1 MSLRKGDPGKGVCS
15 ARNELFFQAAGV
27 AAKVFYRETPAA
39 RRRCKAAAVS
49 ARNRA
54 RVTYHKTHAGVC
66 MIIIANTLSAIALVL
81 GSLLNIYFW
90 IVIIAAV
97 LTWVRPDPYNSSV
110 RTLRLLTES
119 VTEPVFYRVRKW
131 LPFTYTS
138 GLDFSPLVVLLA
150 IELVNRIVIASLA
163 QYAIAL
169 H

>member
-1 MSLRKGDPGKGVCS
+1 
-15 ARNELFFQAAGV
+15 
-27 AAKVFYRETPAA
+27 
-39 RRRCKAAAVS
+39 
-49 ARNRA
+49 
-54 RVTYHKTHAGVC
+54 
-66 MIIIANTLSAIALVL
+66 MIILANTLSAIALVL

-97 LTWVRPDPYNSSV
+97 LTWVRPDPYNPIV
-110 RTLRLLTES
+110 RTLRLL
-119 VTEPVFYRVRKW
+119 TEPVFYRVRKW

-138 GLDFSPLVVLLA
+138 GLDFSPLVVLLV

>member
-1 MSLRKGDPGKGVCS
+1 
-15 ARNELFFQAAGV
+15 
-27 AAKVFYRETPAA
+27 
-39 RRRCKAAAVS
+39 
-49 ARNRA
+49 
-54 RVTYHKTHAGVC
+54 

-97 LTWVRPDPYNSSV
+97 LTWVRPDPYNPIV
-110 RTLRLLTES
+110 RTLRLL
-119 VTEPVFYRVRKW
+119 TEPVFYRVRKW

-163 QYAIAL
+163 QYALAL

>member
-1 MSLRKGDPGKGVCS
+1 
-15 ARNELFFQAAGV
+15 
-27 AAKVFYRETPAA
+27 
-39 RRRCKAAAVS
+39 
-49 ARNRA
+49 
-54 RVTYHKTHAGVC
+54 

-81 GSLLNIYFW
+81 GSILNIYFW

-97 LTWVRPDPYNSSV
+97 LTWVRPDPYNPIV
-110 RTLRLLTES
+110 RTLRLL
-119 VTEPVFYRVRKW
+119 TEPVFYRVRKW

-138 GLDFSPLVVLLA
+138 GLDFSPLVVLLV